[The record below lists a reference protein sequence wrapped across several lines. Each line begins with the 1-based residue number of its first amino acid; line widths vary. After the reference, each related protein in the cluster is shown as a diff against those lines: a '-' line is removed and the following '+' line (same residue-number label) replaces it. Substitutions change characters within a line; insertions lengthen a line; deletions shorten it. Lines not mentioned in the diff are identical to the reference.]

1 MTLIDERPSEA
12 PVDIT
17 RARDGSPIFG
27 GDPGQIGVV
36 RVMSGRGDTP
46 IAWRVGNRTE
56 EDIARAAFNK
66 AKDRGWLAYRVDPDD
81 KTKGTQM
88 REFDPKAGEVI
99 LSPAPVGG

>member
-1 MTLIDERPSEA
+1 MTLIDERPAET
-12 PVDIT
+12 PVDTT

-27 GDPGQIGVV
+27 DQPGQLGFI
-36 RVMSGRGDTP
+36 RIMDHTGDTP

-56 EDIARAAFNK
+56 EDIARAAFSK

-81 KTKGTQM
+81 KSKGTQM

-99 LSPAPVGG
+99 LAPAPVGG